1 MVLVST
7 KLLPKMCSPIRSV
20 IYAADWEGK
29 RDITDRCKWLW
40 GMHPFTSF
48 AFSENNRFVIV
59 IIDMCSH
66 RSCCRRYCRSSWL
79 ATVLSTSPESSK
91 IWTPHRNWK
100 TSRFICCAQFQPPP
114 EHQTSKFA
122 CVNIVW
128 DVKHY
133 DDNANF
139 PAWLIDN
146 SDWWV
151 IYSKVSETTSRDDL
165 GYRFLVLLN
174 DRFAECVAAWDLSH
188 G

>member
-1 MVLVST
+1 MLTHIVAVFFTINVKIAWNDKCAIKHCVFGYGNFLEMMLVST

-20 IYAADWEGK
+20 IYAADGEGK
-29 RDITDRCKWLW
+29 RDITDRCEWLW
-40 GMHPFTSF
+40 GMHPFTLF
-48 AFSENNRFVIV
+48 TFSESNRFVIV
-59 IIDMCSH
+59 IIDLCSP
-66 RSCCRRYCRSSWL
+66 RSYCRRYCRSSWL

-139 PAWLIDN
+139 PAWLMNEIC
-146 SDWWV
+146 
-151 IYSKVSETTSRDDL
+151 
-165 GYRFLVLLN
+165 YRQ
-174 DRFAECVAAWDLSH
+174 
-188 G
+188 